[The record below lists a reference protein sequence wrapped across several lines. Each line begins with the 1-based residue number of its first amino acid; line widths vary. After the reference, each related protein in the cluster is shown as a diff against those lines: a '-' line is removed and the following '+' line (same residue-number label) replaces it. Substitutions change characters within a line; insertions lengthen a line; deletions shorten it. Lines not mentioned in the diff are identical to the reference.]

1 MREDRIPGT
10 FLVLLSTLAYGTL
23 PILAKVA
30 YARGVRP
37 APLLAWRFAL
47 AAVLFGWLAR
57 GAARLPFRR
66 RLRLWGLGAIFLGNA
81 LAYFKALE
89 TVPASTLAL
98 IIYTYPV
105 IVTLLSAMVGLDPL
119 TVRGLAAAV
128 LAAAGCAFTAGAIG
142 GLGPGVLL
150 ALLSAFVYAT
160 YIILGSRFAADVP
173 APVAAGHLAQV
184 CAVFCL
190 IWAPRAGGLLL
201 PPDPVAWA
209 AVLAITLV
217 CTVVALYTLLAGLAR
232 VGPARTAV
240 VSSFEVVVTM
250 ALAVAFLG
258 ERLGFRQWFGATLIL
273 GAVVLRNLESLRA
286 LRPAPGWRRRHP

>member
-1 MREDRIPGT
+1 M
-10 FLVLLSTLAYGTL
+10 LLSTLAYGML

-37 APLLAWRFAL
+37 APLLGWRFAL

-57 GAARLPFRR
+57 GAGPLPLRR
-66 RLRLWGLGAIFLGNA
+66 RLRLWGLGAVFLGNA

-89 TVPASTLAL
+89 TVPASTIAL

-105 IVTLLSAMVGLDPL
+105 IVTLLSALVGFDPL

-128 LAAAGCAFTAGAIG
+128 LAAAGCGLTAGAVG
-142 GLGPGVLL
+142 GLAPGVLL

-160 YIILGSRFAADVP
+160 YIILSSRFAADVP

-184 CAVFCL
+184 CAVFCVP
-190 IWAPRAGGLLL
+190 WALREGDLVL
-201 PPDPVAWA
+201 PPDARAWA

-217 CTVVALYTLLAGLAR
+217 CTVVALYTFLAGLAR
-232 VGPARTAV
+232 VGPARAAV
-240 VSSFEVVVTM
+240 MSSLEVVVTM

-258 ERLGFRQWFGATLIL
+258 ETLGPRQWAGAALIL
-273 GAVVLRNLESLRA
+273 GAVVLRNVEPLRA
-286 LRPAPGWRRRHP
+286 LPTARGGGTATPEI